1 MTSTTASKKYEKKDP
16 IEHVLLRP
24 DMYVGSTIAKL
35 SSEFVCEKVEN
46 EGDEGCHFFQ
56 IIKKDVNVSL
66 ALLRIFIEILS
77 NSVDNVFRSRQAN
90 IPCSYIKIK
99 LNKETGE
106 TSVINDGDIIPIEI
120 NPENKMYN
128 HTLVFGN
135 LLSGSNFD
143 DEKERLIS
151 GKNGL
156 GSTLCNIFST
166 KFTVKGLDPN
176 NNKTFQQTWTN
187 NMKTV
192 GEPIIEKTKLTKG
205 YTSVCYFPD
214 FKQFKMNGYDDET
227 ISMYLKLCV
236 DAAMLTKVKVYF
248 NDDLIPVNNLQS
260 YAKLYKSDSEDSL
273 FLKTDNSEVL
283 LQPCNQFQTISFVNG
298 IYTKLG
304 GEHVDGW
311 SEALFRPIVDK
322 FNSKKGSPSL
332 NIGDI
337 KRFFRLFVVSYVV
350 NPMFD
355 SQSKN
360 KLESPSIKA
369 VVKNSDIAKIMKWS
383 VIEDIEDIIKS
394 KEMIVLKKT
403 EKKKRGYV
411 KIEGLDHANK
421 AGTKDSHL
429 CSLILCEGLSAKT
442 YAVAGIQKGIGEL
455 AGRDY
460 YGCLALR
467 GKVMNVRN
475 TNISSI
481 AKNKV
486 ITDLIQALNLQYD
499 VDYTIEDNFKT
510 LSYGKVI
517 LLTDADCFTHDT
529 ALLIKK
535 NNIISVVEMD
545 ELYNHK
551 LPMNNQLLE
560 NIEVWSEN
568 GWKKIIAIRKKETHK
583 KIFTINTNS
592 GIVRCTE
599 DHTLLLEN
607 GKEIKANEIKKG
619 DKLLRNRRLTKF
631 PNISNEMSFNELK
644 KIGKEL
650 QCYKISTETNKNNL
664 IQSIN
669 KELNFCSQIGDIDIL
684 SDISIDEAWVWG
696 LFFADGT
703 CGIYTFDKSR
713 EKQNEKNTERSRE
726 RWRKWIKKHTEKIN
740 ELNIVLENLQK
751 DKKPYGKISKKIR
764 ESKQRLQNAIENSKR
779 SSVQKKDT
787 LQRTNYCYSIS
798 NNKIELLEKSAE
810 ILKKIYDLDINIL
823 KVSVQENQEQ
833 AYKLVVNGGSK
844 IKQFIENMREKFY
857 TESKLKKIPNEI
869 LNNSTSVLKA
879 FLDGYY
885 DGDGFRWLK
894 QNKNSEGF
902 DILGQVGAQGLCFIA
917 ERLGYCYNIKEKKGK
932 HNVFTINISKRYR
945 RLYPGYV
952 KDIYE
957 SKTEKKYVYDIETEN
972 GRINAGVGNMI
983 QRQCDGIHIEGL
995 LLNFFHHLFPSLMKR
1010 KQPYLISMKTPVV
1023 RVFNKGPN
1031 GKDLLFYDEN
1041 NYKKYNENNPKH
1053 KSKFYKGLGTNKQED
1068 VSDTFGEKIVEYI
1081 EDEDTQKEIN
1091 KVFNNKYADER
1102 KNWIAKY
1109 DKNDSGFSLDNSE
1122 KLISINMS
1130 TFLDKQMIQFS
1141 REDCH
1146 RSIPHLFDG
1155 FKESQRKILYG
1166 SKKRNLTSNK
1176 TSLKVA
1182 QFGAYVAEVS
1192 DYKHGE
1198 QNLYD
1203 TIIKMA
1209 QEFVGS
1215 NNIPYFTRDGM
1226 FGSRNASGDDAASPR
1241 YVFTKMETLT
1251 PLIYREDDDVLLEHV
1266 YDGNDMLEPTFYIPI
1281 LPMIL
1286 INGCKGIGTGWS
1298 TNIPNFNPLDV
1309 IKCVKI
1315 WLNNKD
1321 SDILT
1326 EYPEMKPW
1334 YRGFTGEIRKNGD
1347 KFITSGIYTKD
1358 KNKVTITELPVSMS
1372 INSFKETVED
1382 WLSEKKIKAFKN
1394 YSTPNKPYFVITEDE
1409 DGMSCNAKNMK
1420 LEDSIA
1426 LSNMVLFDENNNLK
1440 KYTVEQI
1447 INDFC
1452 DMRYIFYDKR
1462 KKYILNKL
1470 EYELRFLSNKMRFI
1484 KEVVEKTLKI
1494 MNIPEQV
1501 IIEELQ
1507 KRGYDKEKKNNSE
1520 DDESEENNNGYNYLL
1535 RLQVRN
1541 FTSDKVKEL
1550 QNDIINIEE
1559 KINNVKKTS
1568 LKKMWLNDIEEF
1580 EVAYEKWLKNVESI
1594 LAKEKNSM
1602 KGETVVKKTRKV
1614 KDVVV

>member
-46 EGDEGCHFFQ
+46 EGDEGGHFFQ

-99 LNKETGE
+99 VNKETGE
-106 TSVINDGDIIPIEI
+106 TSIINDGDIIPIEI

-156 GSTLCNIFST
+156 GSSLCNIFST

-322 FNSKKGSPSL
+322 FNSKKGTPSL

-350 NPMFD
+350 NPVFE

-360 KLESPSIKA
+360 KLESPSVKA

-411 KIEGLDHANK
+411 KINGLDQANK
-421 AGTKDSHL
+421 AGTKESHL

-442 YAVAGIQKGIGEL
+442 YGLQGIQKGIQGL
-455 AGRDY
+455 TGRDY
-460 YGCLALR
+460 FGIMSLL
-467 GKVMNVRN
+467 GKTLNVRN
-475 TNISSI
+475 ADTTSI

-486 ITDLIQALNLQYD
+486 ITDLIQALNLQYG
-499 VDYTIEDNFKT
+499 VDYTDDENFKT

-517 LLTDADCFTHDT
+517 FLTDADSVTFDT
-529 ALLIKK
+529 PCLLKNIETNLIEIKA
-535 NNIISVVEMD
+535 ISEIYDDDKWIVD
-545 ELYNHK
+545 ELSGKEYNYCNK
-551 LPMNNQLLE
+551 YL
-560 NIEVWSEN
+560 VWSDN
-568 GWKKIIAIRKKETHK
+568 GWTKIKGIMRHKVNKKIQRVLTH
-583 KIFTINTNS
+583 S
-592 GIVRCTE
+592 GCVDVTE
-599 DHTLLLEN
+599 DHSLIQQN
-607 GKEIKANEIKKG
+607 GESITSKECII
-619 DKLLRNRRLTKF
+619 
-631 PNISNEMSFNELK
+631 
-644 KIGKEL
+644 
-650 QCYKISTETNKNNL
+650 QETNLLHKTLKFDNKNIINL
-664 IQSIN
+664 YT
-669 KELNFCSQIGDIDIL
+669 
-684 SDISIDEAWVWG
+684 DEYAYVLG
-696 LFFADGT
+696 YFQADGNVHKGKVRLKRKDGSICNTFNYKWNIT
-703 CGIYTFDKSR
+703 CVDEEPLI
-713 EKQNEKNTERSRE
+713 
-726 RWRKWIKKHTEKIN
+726 
-740 ELNIVLENLQK
+740 
-751 DKKPYGKISKKIR
+751 
-764 ESKQRLQNAIENSKR
+764 
-779 SSVQKKDT
+779 
-787 LQRTNYCYSIS
+787 
-798 NNKIELLEKSAE
+798 
-810 ILKKIYDLDINIL
+810 
-823 KVSVQENQEQ
+823 
-833 AYKLVVNGGSK
+833 
-844 IKQFIENMREKFY
+844 
-857 TESKLKKIPNEI
+857 KLKKILEKYENLENKIEQKEI
-869 LNNSTSVLKA
+869 IYPKRQCTKCFLIVKDSCALKKH
-879 FLDGYY
+879 Y
-885 DGDGFRWLK
+885 
-894 QNKNSEGF
+894 QNKN
-902 DILGQVGAQGLCFIA
+902 LC
-917 ERLGYCYNIKEKKGK
+917 
-932 HNVFTINISKRYR
+932 
-945 RLYPGYV
+945 
-952 KDIYE
+952 
-957 SKTEKKYVYDIETEN
+957 YDIETKFIIEKKKVSKGSFSELSGRTYKFILEAKGNRKSIFTKYRNMFYNSLNEKIVPLEILNSSIDIQKSFLEGFYAGDGNKGDRTTDCFDGEYKSQIMGLFQILQNCGYTPSINCDAKKLNVYKIMMSKFHSKPSYQVKKIIDVSKKYEN
-972 GRINAGVGNMI
+972 TYVYDLETENHHFHASIGNMI
-983 QRQCDGIHIEGL
+983 VHNTDGIHCSSL
-995 LLNFFHHLFPSLMKR
+995 LINFFHHLFPSLLKR
-1010 KQPYLISMKTPVV
+1010 KEPFLISMLTPIV
-1023 RVFNKGPN
+1023 RVFGKDKS
-1031 GKDLLFYDEN
+1031 KDLLFYDEDK
-1041 NYKKYNENNPKH
+1041 YKKFAETNPKH
-1053 KSKFYKGLGTNKQED
+1053 KAHYYKGLGTTKAED
-1068 VSDTFGEKIVEYI
+1068 VTDTFGEKIIEYLD
-1081 EDEDTQKEIN
+1081 DENTEKSIN
-1091 KVFNNKYADER
+1091 KVFNKKFADER
-1102 KNWIAKY
+1102 KRWIECY
-1109 DKNDSGFSLDNSE
+1109 NSSNNICFDGEVKNISLPLSE
-1122 KLISINMS
+1122 YLEKE
-1130 TFLDKQMIQFS
+1130 MIKFS

-1146 RSIPHLFDG
+1146 RSIANLFDG
-1155 FKESQRKILYG
+1155 FKESQRKAVYG
-1166 SKKRNLTSNK
+1166 AKKKNLTSNK
-1176 TSLKVA
+1176 SPLKVA
-1182 QFGAYVAEVS
+1182 QFGSYVAEIT

-1203 TIIKMA
+1203 TIIRMA

-1226 FGSRNASGDDAASPR
+1226 FGSRQASGNDSASPR

-1614 KDVVV
+1614 KDKEVV